1 MCWQDERKR
10 EINLKNVFI
19 SLLGF
24 KCWWTVDV
32 WASPSAGHLLPI
44 SAVCFWSFMN
54 ASTMPSTPHTCRGSR
69 PPPDSSHDW
78 PPRSL
83 DKLPSFQTFVYPY
96 ILLMHLLPAISGDD
110 LFLISM
116 SGLVHQGANF
126 TPAVHHAPACRLT
139 VVRHMVTESLNLK
152 LLLWCPEQVA
162 SLKTIRGISRGLLS
176 VLIG

>member
-1 MCWQDERKR
+1 MNCWCVSFP
-10 EINLKNVFI
+10 L
-19 SLLGF
+19 SG
-24 KCWWTVDV
+24 
-32 WASPSAGHLLPI
+32 ASPSYICCLFLVLYECFNNAIHSPHL
-44 SAVCFWSFMN
+44 
-54 ASTMPSTPHTCRGSR
+54 SR
-69 PPPDSSHDW
+69 VTTPPDSSHDW

-110 LFLISM
+110 LLLISM

-152 LLLWCPEQVA
+152 LLLWCPAQVA

>member
-1 MCWQDERKR
+1 MCELPPQRG
-10 EINLKNVFI
+10 ISFLYLLSVF
-19 SLLGF
+19 G
-24 KCWWTVDV
+24 
-32 WASPSAGHLLPI
+32 PSWMLQQCHPLPTPVEGHD
-44 SAVCFWSFMN
+44 
-54 ASTMPSTPHTCRGSR
+54 

-110 LFLISM
+110 LLLISM

>member
-1 MCWQDERKR
+1 MNCWCVSFP
-10 EINLKNVFI
+10 L
-19 SLLGF
+19 SG
-24 KCWWTVDV
+24 
-32 WASPSAGHLLPI
+32 ASPSYI
-44 SAVCFWSFMN
+44 SCLFWSFMN

-69 PPPDSSHDW
+69 PPDSSHDW

-96 ILLMHLLPAISGDD
+96 IPLMHLLPAISGDD
-110 LFLISM
+110 LLLISM
-116 SGLVHQGANF
+116 SGLDHQGANF